1 MRKVRVAAAAILMTA
16 LVAVGPGSARTLV
29 ACAPNQPCPD
39 LTLKL
44 TGFHVTPDHLNLV
57 VSVEVVNTGLVGAP
71 ATTVAVAASADGWP
85 TTSTDVRA
93 LAGNGDSQ
101 NVDLTLPIPD
111 SARGRPSIITLQVD
125 PSDQI
130 DEIDETNDSTK
141 TDPPIFIPAGDLR
154 VNLTSTEFA
163 DAGRTLVLHTLVRN
177 AGKGVTAQT
186 AVEAGGTGWSATGD
200 VPSLPPGERVQVD
213 VRAAIPDNVRGT
225 TVPVAATV
233 DPAHDVSE
241 ASYDNNMS
249 SSFDVA
255 IAAGDL
261 TTSIVSV
268 QRGAS
273 QLALGVTVT
282 NSGTAPAAATI
293 VSAAAPGWKAA
304 SADVPSLNGSA
315 STPVTIR
322 LAVPAAAA
330 GTTPSFVA
338 TVDPARDIPET
349 SYTNNGS
356 SPFPVMIPAA
366 PPKPPALANLTVRV
380 LHASVSGD
388 PRLVTLLEI
397 TNNGGQPSRAT
408 DVLLSVGFG
417 HTLSR
422 SQPVPTVPAHSSRRL
437 RVTFS
442 VPEEVRGRS
451 LLIAATVDPRNDVPE
466 SSYADN
472 ASAPFSF
479 VARRLPPPPPTTSD
493 TNSSWPAWVAVA
505 CGLLGSA
512 LVLGYAWSR
521 FRLRLRLRWQSEAQD
536 EEHPE
541 TCEAPETYV
550 WRHKC
555 KPHPALRRV
564 EKVML
569 LRDVDGQEVEH
580 EANEKLAAGLNR
592 AVRAHRTLHGRARL
606 HELLEPAAAMLAR
619 EADSWGDGYGATRV
633 RAGLKGGKV
642 ECEFK
647 RYECVRRGPACN
659 WEERQSWSAELENE
673 TDESIATLQRPL
685 SENALL
691 ALEAD
696 LLAFVKRVA
705 FPGVDQ
711 APETAPTPL

>member
-1 MRKVRVAAAAILMTA
+1 M
-16 LVAVGPGSARTLV
+16 
-29 ACAPNQPCPD
+29 
-39 LTLKL
+39 
-44 TGFHVTPDHLNLV
+44 
-57 VSVEVVNTGLVGAP
+57 
-71 ATTVAVAASADGWP
+71 
-85 TTSTDVRA
+85 
-93 LAGNGDSQ
+93 
-101 NVDLTLPIPD
+101 
-111 SARGRPSIITLQVD
+111 
-125 PSDQI
+125 
-130 DEIDETNDSTK
+130 
-141 TDPPIFIPAGDLR
+141 
-154 VNLTSTEFA
+154 
-163 DAGRTLVLHTLVRN
+163 
-177 AGKGVTAQT
+177 
-186 AVEAGGTGWSATGD
+186 
-200 VPSLPPGERVQVD
+200 
-213 VRAAIPDNVRGT
+213 
-225 TVPVAATV
+225 
-233 DPAHDVSE
+233 
-241 ASYDNNMS
+241 
-249 SSFDVA
+249 
-255 IAAGDL
+255 
-261 TTSIVSV
+261 
-268 QRGAS
+268 
-273 QLALGVTVT
+273 
-282 NSGTAPAAATI
+282 
-293 VSAAAPGWKAA
+293 
-304 SADVPSLNGSA
+304 
-315 STPVTIR
+315 
-322 LAVPAAAA
+322 
-330 GTTPSFVA
+330 
-338 TVDPARDIPET
+338 
-349 SYTNNGS
+349 
-356 SPFPVMIPAA
+356 
-366 PPKPPALANLTVRV
+366 RV

-397 TNNGGQPSRAT
+397 ANNGGQPSRAT

-442 VPEEVRGRS
+442 VPEEVRGRR

-505 CGLLGSA
+505 CGLLVSA

-521 FRLRLRLRWQSEAQD
+521 FRLRLRLRWQNEAQD

-569 LRDVDGQEVEH
+569 LRDVDGEEVEH